1 MTWQRYLSRHHHA
14 RRPLGSL
21 STGEARAVARAECFI
36 GYGSRV
42 AVKED
47 WIEISGLPASP
58 VICDSLSP
66 PLRYTERGETTSIR
80 CSPSTSTNTP
90 IGWAVEPR
98 FTRDCNTTRFGR
110 TSNTCSGDATARTS
124 VSVTYATLYLGLGM
138 WDYPAHE
145 DYSATTKGL
154 MSSTSLLMAWVA
166 SHKSTARCAL
176 SQNSGEL
183 PNSRARR
190 SAISGLTARRS
201 RTRSLMVWRETPSA
215 PARPEIVSS

>member
-1 MTWQRYLSRHHHA
+1 MGDSDHA

-80 CSPSTSTNTP
+80 CSPSTSTNMLNMMIMGAAILGTP
-90 IGWAVEPR
+90 VFAG
-98 FTRDCNTTRFGR
+98 TRVPVQSLWDHLEA
-110 TSNTCSGDATARTS
+110 GDSLDKFLDSFPS
-124 VSVTYATLYLGLGM
+124 VSRQQAKEVLELA
-138 WDYPAHE
+138 
-145 DYSATTKGL
+145 
-154 MSSTSLLMAWVA
+154 
-166 SHKSTARCAL
+166 
-176 SQNSGEL
+176 GEL
-183 PNSRARR
+183 LVDRAH
-190 SAISGLTARRS
+190 S
-201 RTRSLMVWRETPSA
+201 P
-215 PARPEIVSS
+215 

>member
-80 CSPSTSTNTP
+80 WLAINVDKH
-90 IGWAVEPR
+90 ADR
-98 FTRDCNTTRFGR
+98 
-110 TSNTCSGDATARTS
+110 
-124 VSVTYATLYLGLGM
+124 LG
-138 WDYPAHE
+138 
-145 DYSATTKGL
+145 
-154 MSSTSLLMAWVA
+154 
-166 SHKSTARCAL
+166 
-176 SQNSGEL
+176 
-183 PNSRARR
+183 
-190 SAISGLTARRS
+190 S
-201 RTRSLMVWRETPSA
+201 RTEVH
-215 PARPEIVSS
+215 ARLQHDTIWSHFQHLLR